1 MNKTFG
7 PEKLKQKISEKIRGL
22 ESKTPSIQEIPEWAE
37 VLGFLALFILTFIGI
52 SLAYGFT
59 TVEKPNSC
67 IEVTK
72 QCQGIPTGDEGL
84 SKENC
89 IGLYTQN
96 TDIVSEDQCRGFDQV
111 KSACQ
116 EQESFVNENTK
127 LNYMSCGEWASY
139 YNFSIPEK

>member
-1 MNKTFG
+1 MSKIFR
-7 PEKLKQKISEKIRGL
+7 PEKLKQKINEKKKGL
-22 ESKTPSIQEIPEWAE
+22 DSKTPSIKEIPEWAE
-37 VLGFLALFILTFIGI
+37 VLGVLALFILAFIGI
-52 SLAYGFT
+52 SLVYGFT

-84 SKENC
+84 SKEDC

-96 TDIVSEDQCRGFDQV
+96 TDITPEDQCRGFDQV

-116 EQESFVNENTK
+116 GQESFVNENTTI
-127 LNYMSCGEWASY
+127 NYLSCGEWASY
-139 YNFSIPEK
+139 YNFSIPE